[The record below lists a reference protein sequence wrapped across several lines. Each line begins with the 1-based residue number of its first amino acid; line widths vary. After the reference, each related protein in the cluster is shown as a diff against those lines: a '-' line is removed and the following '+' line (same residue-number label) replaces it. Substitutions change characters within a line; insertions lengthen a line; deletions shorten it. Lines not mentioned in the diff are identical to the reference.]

1 MNEEELEIFEI
12 LDDYRFNMDVR
23 IYKQR
28 IFSFLTFKT
37 LN

>member
-12 LDDYRFNMDVR
+12 LDDYRFNMDVS
-23 IYKQR
+23 IFKQR